1 MDILI
6 RMVTYIWL
14 LLAGLGIGTI
24 ASMIGVGGG
33 VFMVPL
39 LALSGLV
46 ATTQEAVGTSIAGVI
61 FTSLSSSVAYWRRGK
76 IQKGLGLAIM
86 PGALAGA
93 WLGAWA
99 SRYISSGWLAV
110 AFGLFL
116 LYPAGTMILGKQPKE
131 LFRAARGASLYPA
144 RATLVGLAAGATSG
158 LLGLGGGT
166 VMVPALILLLGL
178 DIREAVAT
186 SLFVMIPSAALATS
200 QHALSGNTHWELAIP
215 LIVGIVI
222 GAQLGPALGSRLPKK
237 RLRQLF
243 ALVLLYAAVNM
254 VLKGL
259 GVR

>member
-1 MDILI
+1 MA
-6 RMVTYIWL
+6 TYFWL
-14 LLAGLGIGTI
+14 LLAGLAIGTV

-33 VFMVPL
+33 VFLVPL

-61 FTSLSSSVAYWRRGK
+61 FTSLSSSLAYWRRK
-76 IQKGLGLAIM
+76 VIRVRLGLAII
-86 PGALAGA
+86 PGALGGA
-93 WLGAWA
+93 WLGALL
-99 SRYISSGWLAV
+99 SRRISSGWLAV

-116 LYPAGTMILGKQPKE
+116 LYPAGVMIMGKQPKE
-131 LFRAARGASLYPA
+131 LFSRGRGKGAPPA
-144 RATLVGLAAGATSG
+144 IGTLVGLAAGLASG

-166 VMVPALILLLGL
+166 VMVPALMLALGL

-186 SLFVMIPSAALATS
+186 SLFVMVPSAALATS
-200 QHALSGNTHWELAIP
+200 QHALVGNTHWELAIP
-215 LIVGIVI
+215 LIIGIVA
-222 GAQLGPALGSRLPKK
+222 GAQLGPALAGRLPKN

-259 GVR
+259 GIR

>member
-1 MDILI
+1 
-6 RMVTYIWL
+6 MVTYFLL
-14 LLAGLGIGTI
+14 LLAGLAIGTV

-33 VFMVPL
+33 VFLVPL

-61 FTSLSSSVAYWRRGK
+61 FTSLSSSVAYWRRRA
-76 IQKGLGLAIM
+76 IRVRLGLAII

-93 WLGAWA
+93 WLGALL
-99 SRYISSGWLAV
+99 SRHISSGWLAV
-110 AFGLFL
+110 TFGLFL
-116 LYPAGTMILGKQPKE
+116 LYPAGAMILGKQPKE
-131 LFRAARGASLYPA
+131 LFSRGEGKGAHPA
-144 RATLVGLAAGATSG
+144 IGTLVGLAAGLTSG

-166 VMVPALILLLGL
+166 VMVPALMLALGL

-186 SLFVMIPSAALATS
+186 SLFVMVPSAALATS
-200 QHALSGNTHWELAIP
+200 QHALAGNTHWELAIP
-215 LIVGIVI
+215 LIIGIVA
-222 GAQLGPALGSRLPKK
+222 GAQLGPALGGRLPKR

-259 GVR
+259 GLR

>member
-1 MDILI
+1 MT
-6 RMVTYIWL
+6 TYFLL
-14 LLAGLGIGTI
+14 LLAGLGIGTV

-39 LALSGLV
+39 LALTGLV

-61 FTSLSSSVAYWRRGK
+61 FTSLSSSLAYWRRRA
-76 IQKGLGLAIM
+76 IRVRLGLAIM

-93 WLGAWA
+93 WLGAYL
-99 SRYISSGWLAV
+99 SRHISSGWLAV
-110 AFGLFL
+110 VFGLFL
-116 LYPAGTMILGKQPKE
+116 LYPAGVMILGKQPKE
-131 LFRAARGASLYPA
+131 LFPKAGGGGDHPVAG
-144 RATLVGLAAGATSG
+144 TVVGLAAGLTSG

-166 VMVPALILLLGL
+166 VMVPALMLALGM

-186 SLFVMIPSAALATS
+186 SLFVMVPSAALATS

-259 GVR
+259 GLR